1 MGIKNIFRGVLYF
14 ITGVILLLCLSYA
27 VLRSPYVQTRLV
39 KYFTDRIERT
49 TGVRI
54 QIGGVNF
61 YPMSSLVLNDVYLED
76 NRKDTLLF
84 CQDLTVR
91 IDSFNLFKRSFVVRQ
106 VLLDRAYFN
115 LWLKRGE
122 EESVMNIEALIDSL
136 GKMNGTK
143 EPEVKQQTKAWLIGL
158 DKISLRNS
166 RFRYREDI
174 HEELAYG
181 INWTDIECR
190 ELNVDVSQMD
200 FSDGNFGMLVSNLNF
215 QEKSGFVIKEL
226 DARMLAKSG
235 NLLVTE
241 GKIELARS
249 LLWLEKMEYNWTPD
263 QRDWRNFITK
273 MQQYYKLAPSYVS
286 FLDLAYFNE
295 NLLGITN
302 TLTCSG
308 IVSNTVDKIEGRD
321 LKIGIGKHSVI
332 EGGFKSSGLP
342 KIRETVF
349 DIDFHNTRL
358 FPEDLETV
366 YLPWF
371 GLYLKLPQFC
381 YNLRYFDVEGK
392 LKGRLDD
399 FVLNGKN
406 IDPNLLGA
414 FDLKYTPA
422 VADSLGGS
430 EMSGKFDFRRINCR
444 MISRLDFLG
453 NGQFAGTYNG
463 YVNDEDARLNL
474 TGKFNSL
481 SVNGAKLKDID
492 LFLALENDKL
502 DVISSLENDSIRGN
516 IVFSSDMDDS
526 VTFTSAK
533 GNLKIDNLGSFG
545 LSYLDKN
552 EALGFSFDLVH
563 AENRDRNSFANLKI
577 SDFGYSN
584 SNGSFILDN
593 INIEN
598 SLNKGYYITTLN
610 SGIADLYAE
619 GRYGAARPVEFMYKL
634 LQSYLPAYQQKKT
647 KQLKKFRID
656 DVDFSWKLNVLDADR
671 VLRVIYPDLSVSEGT
686 RVFIDFLPE
695 DEQVTFALSA
705 DSVRYKKISFIGSR
719 MDIKGKQGRLDIVY
733 GAERMRYKGDYSLYN
748 VRDVMSLYKNQVDNK
763 LTWSNWGRRTFSGS
777 LAANMHFVPDKK
789 GKYKTEINIKPGVII
804 MSDSLWRVK
813 ESAIIINGKEIEI
826 KHFTIGRDKQY
837 LLIDGKISENPE
849 DQLMINLSRFNL
861 AELNRIVFNNQLNA
875 FGLASG
881 NLIVQDYYK
890 NNLLYSSVNVQN
902 WGVNKDTLGS
912 LELKSY
918 WDFEQNRLNINASNR
933 IGHFTP
939 FRVKGY
945 YNPTVDSLDV
955 DIKLSEIGISRLE
968 TYAKEHV
975 AKSSGGLS
983 GEINIS
989 GPFRHPDLSGFISM
1003 DSLAVKIRAVNTDFF
1018 VNDSIIIDKNRLFF
1032 NDLEIK
1038 DVAGNRSLCSGYYQ
1052 FWNNKY
1058 DVNIKSDNFLLL
1070 NTGYNDNEAFY
1081 GKVFMSGVTN
1091 INNGNGVIN
1100 LTVNARTE
1108 SNSKLYIP
1116 LSSGMSEQD
1125 NNFLHFVNSGM
1136 STRRRNQ
1143 AQYNRSDFDLNANLE
1158 LNNNLEVQVV
1168 FDPTIGDILKST
1180 GTGNLKVTLDK
1191 DGMLN
1196 MFGDYNI
1203 TKGDYLFTL
1212 SNLLNK
1218 KFILQ
1223 PGGTIMWNGSPYDA
1237 TVNISAVYNLKTSL
1251 NELLPQVATGD
1262 EVKEQRSTKVP
1273 VECVLKLNDNFT
1285 NPSVKFDLS
1294 FPSLDTQTKSYVQSL
1309 FSSQDEINKQMFSLL
1324 ILNKFYSP
1332 DYLNKE
1338 RIDERSMGYQ
1348 AGVTTATE
1356 LLSSQLSRWFSQIS
1370 NNLDVGLSYR
1380 PGDEITTNEIELAL
1394 STQLLND
1401 RVMISANGNVDVGGS
1416 KSQTTNGN
1424 NSNIAGDFD
1433 VDVKLNRQGTLKLKA
1448 YSHTD
1453 EKITYNATETIQ
1465 GVGVSYQESFDT
1477 FRELMRKYFGFLQKG
1492 RKEQDQ

>member
-1 MGIKNIFRGVLYF
+1 MGIKNIFRGILYF
-14 ITGVILLLCLSYA
+14 IIAVVMLLCLSYA
-27 VLRSPYVQTRLV
+27 VLRSPYFQTRLV
-39 KYFTDRIERT
+39 KYFTDRIEET

-54 QIGGVNF
+54 QIGGVDF

-84 CQDLTVR
+84 CEDLIVKV
-91 IDSFNLFKRSFVVRQ
+91 DSFNIFKRSFVVRQ
-106 VLLDRAYFN
+106 VLLDHAYFN

-122 EESVMNIEALIDSL
+122 PQSVMNIEAFIDSL
-136 GKMNGTK
+136 GKMNSNK
-143 EPEVKQQTKAWLIGL
+143 EPEIKEETQAWLIGL

-166 RFRYREDI
+166 LFRYKEDVF
-174 HEELAYG
+174 EPLTYG

-190 ELNVDVSQMD
+190 ELNVDISQMD
-200 FSDGNFGMLVSNLNF
+200 FSDGNFGMRVSDLSL
-215 QEKSGFVIKEL
+215 QEKSGFTIKEL
-226 DARMLAKSG
+226 DVKLQAKSG
-235 NLLVTE
+235 NLLITE

-249 LLWLEKMEYNWTPD
+249 LLWLKKMEYNWTPD

-273 MQQYYKLAPSYVS
+273 MQQYYELSPSYVS
-286 FLDLAYFNE
+286 FQDLAYFNE
-295 NLLGITN
+295 SLLGITN

-321 LKIGIGKHSVI
+321 LKIGIGKYSVI
-332 EGGFKSSGLP
+332 EGKFKSSGLP
-342 KIRETVF
+342 KIRETLF
-349 DIDFHNTRL
+349 EIDFHNTRL
-358 FPEDLETV
+358 YPEDLETI

-371 GLYLKLPQFC
+371 DLYLKLPQLC
-381 YNLRYFDVEGK
+381 YNMRYFDVNGK
-392 LKGRLDD
+392 FQGRLDD
-399 FVLNGKN
+399 FVLYGNSV
-406 IDPNLLGA
+406 DPGLLGA
-414 FDLKYTPA
+414 FDFKYTPA
-422 VADSLGGS
+422 VADSLEGAD
-430 EMSGKFDFRRINCR
+430 MSGKFDFRRINCGK
-444 MISRLDFLG
+444 ISKLDFLG
-453 NGQFAGTYNG
+453 NGQLAGTYNG
-463 YVNDEDARLNL
+463 YLNQDDARLNL

-481 SVNGAKLKDID
+481 GVNGAKLKDID
-492 LFLALENDKL
+492 LFLAWENSKM
-502 DVISSLENDSIRGN
+502 DVISSFNNDSIQGN
-516 IVFSSDMDDS
+516 VVFSLDTDDS
-526 VTFTSAK
+526 VIFISTK
-533 GNLKIDNLGSFG
+533 GNLKVDNLAAIG
-545 LSYLDKN
+545 LSYLGTN
-552 EALGFSFDLVH
+552 ESLGFSFDLVH
-563 AENRDRNSFANLKI
+563 AENKDENSFANLNI
-577 SDFGYSN
+577 SDFAYAN
-584 SNGSFILDN
+584 SNGAFQLDN
-593 INIEN
+593 VSIEN
-598 SLNKGYYITTLN
+598 NLNKGYYITTVR
-610 SGIADLYAE
+610 SGVADLHAE
-619 GRYGAARPVEFMYKL
+619 GRYGTARPMEFMYKL

-647 KQLKKFRID
+647 KQLKKFKIN
-656 DVDFSWKLNVLDADR
+656 DVDFTWNLNVVDADR
-671 VLRVIYPDLSVSEGT
+671 VLKVIYPELSVSPGT
-686 RVFIDFLPE
+686 RLYIDFLPQ
-695 DEQVTFALSA
+695 DEQVQLALYA
-705 DSVRYKKISFIGSR
+705 DSLRYKKFSFIGSR
-719 MDIKGKQGRLDIVY
+719 MNMKGKQGRLNVVY
-733 GAERMRYKGDYSLYN
+733 GAERMRYKSDYSLYN
-748 VRDVMSLYKNQVDNK
+748 VRNEMSLHHNQIDNK
-763 LTWSNWGRRTFSGS
+763 LTWSNWGRRTYSGS
-777 LAANMHFVPDKK
+777 LAANMQFVPDKK

-813 ESAIIINGKEIEI
+813 ESAITIDGKNIEI
-826 KHFTIGRDKQY
+826 KHFTISRDEQY
-837 LLIDGKISENPE
+837 LLVDGKISENPE
-849 DQLMINLSRFNL
+849 DKLAINLNRFNL
-861 AELNRIVFNNQLNA
+861 AELNRIVFKDQFNA
-875 FGLASG
+875 FGMASG

-918 WDFEQNRLNINASNR
+918 WDFERNRVNINASNR
-933 IGHFTP
+933 IGQVTP
-939 FRVKGY
+939 FRVLGS
-945 YNPTVDSLDV
+945 YNPMVDSLDV
-955 DIKLSEIGISRLE
+955 DIKLSKISIGRLE
-968 TYAKEHV
+968 TYAKEYI

-983 GEINIS
+983 GEIHIS
-989 GPFRHPDLSGFISM
+989 GPLRHPDLFGFICM
-1003 DSLAVKIRAVNTDFF
+1003 DSLALKVRAVNTDFF
-1018 VNDSIIIDKNRLFF
+1018 VNDSIMIDKNSLFF

-1038 DVAGNRSLCSGYYQ
+1038 DVAGNHSLCSGYYQ
-1052 FWNNKY
+1052 FWNNRY
-1058 DVNIKSDNFLLL
+1058 DVNVKLQNFLLL

-1081 GKVFMSGVTN
+1081 GKVFISGLTN
-1091 INNGNGVIN
+1091 INNNNGVTN

-1108 SNSKLYIP
+1108 NHSKLYIP
-1116 LSSGMSEQD
+1116 LASGMTEQD
-1125 NNFLHFVNSGM
+1125 NNFLHFVNSNM
-1136 STRRRNQ
+1136 SVRRRSQ
-1143 AQYNRSDFDLNANLE
+1143 TQYKKSGFDLNANLE

-1223 PGGTIMWNGSPYDA
+1223 PGGTIMWNGSPYNA

-1251 NELLPQVATGD
+1251 TELLPAVTGD
-1262 EVKEQRSTKVP
+1262 EVKEQRSMKVP
-1273 VECVLKLNDNFT
+1273 VECVLNLNDNFT
-1285 NPSVKFDLS
+1285 NPSVKFDLN

-1332 DYLNKE
+1332 DYLNRD

-1370 NNLDVGLSYR
+1370 NNLDVGFSYR
-1380 PGDEITTNEIELAL
+1380 PGDEISTNEIELAL

-1401 RVMISANGNVDVGGS
+1401 RLTISANGNVDVGGS

-1424 NSNIAGDFD
+1424 SSSIAGDFD

-1477 FRELMRKYFGFLQKG
+1477 FRELMRRYFGFLQKG
-1492 RKEQDQ
+1492 RKK